1 MKNNTISVTAYI
13 VTGSTNDILVNSTPH
28 EAIENYL
35 CPDMRPPVQ
44 TIVITA
50 KTNDGK
56 TVKLSIGQDRIY
68 ADVE

>member
-1 MKNNTISVTAYI
+1 MKNNTISVRAYI
-13 VTGSTNDILVNSTPH
+13 VTGGTNDMLEEATPH

-50 KTNDGK
+50 KTHDGK
-56 TVKLSIGQDRIY
+56 TVTISVGQNSISGSI
-68 ADVE
+68 E

>member
-1 MKNNTISVTAYI
+1 MTNNTISVTAYI
-13 VTGSTNDILVNSTPH
+13 VTGSTNDILVDATPH

-44 TIVITA
+44 TIVIKA

-56 TVKLSIGQDRIY
+56 IVTISVGAK
-68 ADVE
+68 